1 MAVRVV
7 HFADAHLGFYTAG
20 RPCPD
25 SGLNSR
31 VHDVLD
37 RLDEVASFV
46 EDEGVHVVCFAGDA
60 FSVPRPGPTLEALFA
75 ERITRMAATG
85 AHVVLLAGCTDQ
97 PRGPGQR
104 GPLAIYRAL
113 SVPRVTV
120 ADAPRLLRLH
130 TDGGEI
136 AIACL
141 PWSPGTNPGETVA
154 HLVAAA
160 DGRGPVILLAHIE
173 PRDVAAVG
181 HPRLAVAA
189 LGHVHTASGHATRGQ
204 PFVAYAG
211 SLERFDF
218 DFGGGDNGHHD
229 TEDDGDKGFWVYDI
243 NDAGLDRD
251 PEFVPVAARR
261 LVAVTVT
268 LPDDAGQR
276 EVAQAL
282 AAIATPAP
290 DALVRVRVEGPRAA
304 LAFVDTAHTVE
315 SMSGAADVRV
325 DLHARRPARVGPVVP
340 DVGVSG
346 PAVAL
351 DAWLAQHPEMPDRER
366 VRARGHELIDPL
378 RGKGG

>member
-1 MAVRVV
+1 MSVRVV
-7 HFADAHLGFYTAG
+7 HFADAHLGFETAG

-46 EDEGVHVVCFAGDA
+46 EDEGAHVVCFAGDA

-85 AHVVLLAGCTDQ
+85 AQVVLLAGCTDQ

-141 PWSPGTNPGETVA
+141 PWSPGSNAGETVS

-160 DGRGPVILLAHIE
+160 DGPEPIILLAHIE
-173 PRDVAAVG
+173 PRDVAAIA

-189 LGHVHTASGHATRGQ
+189 LGHVHTATGRLNGGPRRQ
-204 PFVAYAG
+204 PFAAYAG

-218 DFGGGDNGHHD
+218 GDSGDHD
-229 TEDDGDKGFWVYDI
+229 HDAENDQDKGFWVYDI
-243 NDAGLDRD
+243 NDDGLDRD

-268 LPDDAGQR
+268 LPDGAGPG

-282 AAIATPAP
+282 SAIATPAP
-290 DALVRVRVEGPRAA
+290 DALVRVRVEGARAA
-304 LAFVDTAHTVE
+304 LAHVDTAQTVA

-325 DLHARRPARVGPVVP
+325 DLHARRPARTGPVVP
-340 DVGVSG
+340 DSSG
-346 PAVAL
+346 PADAF
-351 DAWLAQHPEMPDRER
+351 DAWLGQHPEMPDRER
-366 VRARGHELIDPL
+366 VRARGHELIESL
-378 RGKGG
+378 RAKAG